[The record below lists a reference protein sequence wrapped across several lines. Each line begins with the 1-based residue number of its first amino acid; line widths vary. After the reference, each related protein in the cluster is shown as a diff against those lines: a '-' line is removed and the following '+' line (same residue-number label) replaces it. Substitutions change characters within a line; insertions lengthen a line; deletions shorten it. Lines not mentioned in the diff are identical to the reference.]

1 MDPAHRSKNRTDGI
15 VVPARSKVN
24 IADNAALLRKSYG
37 LNGRPYF
44 PVVEV
49 YEALDLY
56 YADARFEVLEMHEM
70 GSDHGRTYPDR
81 NLIFIR
87 EDVYKRA
94 CAGEGRDRF
103 TMCHE
108 LGHLMMHRGVALSRI
123 DPASPPAIFRNSE
136 WQADTFA
143 SYLMMPTDLVAGYS
157 ARALHAVAAEFGVS
171 QEAAWARRSDM
182 KKA

>member
-1 MDPAHRSKNRTDGI
+1 MPSAQPLKNRTDGI

-24 IADNAALLRKSYG
+24 IAENAGVLRKF
-37 LNGRPYF
+37 LRLENKPYF

-49 YEALDLY
+49 YEALDLLY
-56 YADARFEVLEMHEM
+56 EGARFEVLEMHEM
-70 GSDHGRTYPDR
+70 GGDHGRTYPDR

-87 EDVYKRA
+87 EDVYERA

-123 DPASPPAIFRNSE
+123 DPENPPKIYRNSE

-143 SYLMMPTDLVAGYS
+143 SCLMMPADLIANYS
-157 ARALHAVAAEFGVS
+157 THTATLEFGVS
-171 QEAAWARRSDM
+171 HEAAWARRGDM